1 MKERKEMNKEIGNW
15 YWLFSQTIYLYGT
28 NTTDKNKF
36 KVYHGINV
44 KLLFPSFTPSFDCPI
59 STTTQFEVAQ
69 GFASNGII
77 LELKPS
83 NSSHDKY
90 LSVYWLS
97 AYPHEYEYL
106 FASASHLSICNIRF
120 NSYKFDITY
129 SFEDHLN
136 AMRLFDFI
144 VNKKCS
150 YSADNNINNNLSQ
163 QLLLQYLTF
172 TG

>member
-15 YWLFSQTIYLYGT
+15 YWLFSQTIYLYGNQT
-28 NTTDKNKF
+28 KPSDKF
-36 KVYHGINV
+36 YHGLSV
-44 KLLFPSFTPSFDCPI
+44 KLLFASFTPSFECPI
-59 STTTQFEVAQ
+59 STTIEISVAQ
-69 GFASNGII
+69 QFASNGIV
-77 LELKPS
+77 LLLKPS
-83 NSSHDKY
+83 ISSHDKY
-90 LSVYWLS
+90 LSVRWLS
-97 AYPHEYEYL
+97 AHPNEWECL
-106 FASASHLSICNIRF
+106 FASASHLSIYDIRF
-120 NSYKFDITY
+120 NSYNVTLWN
-129 SFEDHLN
+129 SFEQHLS